1 MKNIRLGVF
10 LLAILAAAA
19 LPAFADGCIPYCNP
33 GTIAPTNVFMAATT
47 GDITGYFVQ
56 GGAASGGG
64 AGDLDF
70 VRMLDITTGTMSPW
84 LFNNQTSLPGDTAD
98 FGFANAGDTLVFELQ
113 NVSLGGE
120 IFASQPSLSEDGVNH
135 AYATH
140 FSGGILN
147 GTVFPAGT
155 YVGMEDLPNGQSDFN
170 YNDDSFI
177 FTGVSQGT
185 TPEPG
190 TLALFGSGI
199 LGLAGVVR
207 RKLHR

>member
-1 MKNIRLGVF
+1 MNRTRTGLL
-10 LLAILAAAA
+10 LLALALVVS
-19 LPAFADGCIPYCNP
+19 LPAFADGCIPYCNI
-33 GTIAPTNVFMAATT
+33 GTIAPTNVFTADST
-47 GDITGYFVQ
+47 GDITGYFIQ

-64 AGDLDF
+64 AADLDF

-98 FGFANAGDTLVFELQ
+98 FGFVNAGDTLVFELQ
-113 NVSLGGE
+113 NVTLGG
-120 IFASQPSLSEDGVNH
+120 IILASDPTLSDDGVNH

-147 GTVFPAGT
+147 GALIPAGT
-155 YVGMEDLPNGQSDFN
+155 YVGMEDLPNGESDWN
-170 YNDDSFI
+170 YNDDSFV
-177 FTGVSQGT
+177 FTGVTAGT

-199 LGLAGVVR
+199 VGLAGFAR
-207 RKLHR
+207 RKLYR